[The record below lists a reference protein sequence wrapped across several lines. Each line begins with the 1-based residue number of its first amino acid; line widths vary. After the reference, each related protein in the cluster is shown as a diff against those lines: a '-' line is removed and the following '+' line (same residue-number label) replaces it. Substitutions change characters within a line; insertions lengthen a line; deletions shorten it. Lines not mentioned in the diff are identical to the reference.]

1 MERALEMLATQQVD
15 PEVFRRVWA
24 RVMPDQRDSPILVV
38 PPEGKGEKKLVKSSI
53 TRQNAVSEKNHQDQ
67 EEERKQLKTMLDQ
80 MWEGYSRL
88 QILNQRSGRR
98 SRYLQA
104 LAGDCRRA
112 MRQLEASWFLMTG
125 QREWQRPKLTIPEEP
140 LEMGLRSQFLW
151 EQNWRTIC
159 RQTGERTG
167 DPVLSRLCSR
177 LEEESV
183 LHGQMIRQM
192 LEQGR
197 QGRY

>member
-88 QILNQRSGRR
+88 QILNPHDNLKIA
-98 SRYLQA
+98 LQA
-104 LAGDCRRA
+104 
-112 MRQLEASWFLMTG
+112 
-125 QREWQRPKLTIPEEP
+125 K
-140 LEMGLRSQFLW
+140 
-151 EQNWRTIC
+151 
-159 RQTGERTG
+159 
-167 DPVLSRLCSR
+167 V
-177 LEEESV
+177 
-183 LHGQMIRQM
+183 
-192 LEQGR
+192 
-197 QGRY
+197 